1 MCHLC
6 VCAICVCVCVS
17 GVADGMWLEIY
28 VLQSFFFTF
37 LHFFHYPF
45 FFSFFFTFLY
55 FSSCFFIFLHF
66 SSFFCIFLHFS
77 LLFLTFLHFSSFFF
91 TFLQFSFFFSGFSY
105 FSSLFFIFFNFSIL
119 WRKMKKSGYKTKI
132 SFHVPSVCVCIRH
145 LRWHVDRHL
154 CFAVTFLHLSPL
166 FSTFLRF
173 SHFLHFSS
181 RGNTT
186 GRGSTAGNEKCHVYE
201 FMKLKLETCH
211 CVTYSN
217 FNHVVSCNK
226 LCSESAST
234 LSLVQNLC
242 FAIFC
247 NIFSAKKTWKQIVQ
261 ISLQ

>member
-6 VCAICVCVCVS
+6 VCVS
-17 GVADGMWLEIY
+17 
-28 VLQSFFFTF
+28 
-37 LHFFHYPF
+37 
-45 FFSFFFTFLY
+45 
-55 FSSCFFIFLHF
+55 
-66 SSFFCIFLHFS
+66 
-77 LLFLTFLHFSSFFF
+77 
-91 TFLQFSFFFSGFSY
+91 
-105 FSSLFFIFFNFSIL
+105 
-119 WRKMKKSGYKTKI
+119 
-132 SFHVPSVCVCIRH
+132 VCIRR

-154 CFAVTFLHLSPL
+154 CFVVTFLHLSPL

-234 LSLVQNLC
+234 HSLVQNLC
-242 FAIFC
+242 FANFC
-247 NIFSAKKTWKQIVQ
+247 NSFSTKKTWKK
-261 ISLQ
+261 ISKYHCNSFEMIH